1 MNAFIALAVIAALVA
16 LIRRRAVLQLRFG
29 FAPISLTVD
38 YKQVIRFFG
47 KAKIQLAGQG
57 GKTYAQVNAQLCV
70 RS

>member
-38 YKQVIRFFG
+38 CKQVIRLFE
-47 KAKIQLAGQG
+47 KVKIQLARQG

-70 RS
+70 RN